1 MNAKTLCIIVPVY
14 NEAEGLSD
22 LLDRLHSA
30 ADSIASQFTLN
41 IEFIFIDDGSG
52 DGSFALL
59 KAHDFGSRPVRL
71 LRFSRNFGKEAAL
84 SAGIDAAE
92 GADAAILMDAD
103 LQHPPEMIAD
113 FVRIWQ
119 EEDADSVYAY
129 KASRLASEGPVK
141 AALSRA
147 FFWVIN
153 RDQRYKIPPG
163 AGGFRLVNRR
173 FMAALRS
180 LPESD
185 RFMKGLY
192 GWVGFN
198 QVGLPL
204 QPPPRMRGT
213 SYYNPLQLL
222 LMSLGAMTSFSTTP
236 LRLMALAGIV
246 VAGLSAA
253 YGLYVLSEYFFFPG
267 VPVGL
272 TSILALTAFFGGIQ
286 LMFLG
291 LLGEYIGKS
300 VLEAKK
306 RPIYIL
312 AEDIRRK
319 ESDDADRG

>member
-1 MNAKTLCIIVPVY
+1 M
-14 NEAEGLSD
+14 
-22 LLDRLHSA
+22 
-30 ADSIASQFTLN
+30 
-41 IEFIFIDDGSG
+41 
-52 DGSFALL
+52 

-198 QVGLPL
+198 QSRPSSPAASPYAG
-204 QPPPRMRGT
+204 
-213 SYYNPLQLL
+213 YQLL
-222 LMSLGAMTSFSTTP
+222 QSAPAIIDVAWRNDQFLDNAPAPHGIGRYCRGRPQRCIWP
-236 LRLMALAGIV
+236 LC
-246 VAGLSAA
+246 
-253 YGLYVLSEYFFFPG
+253 
-267 VPVGL
+267 PVG
-272 TSILALTAFFGGIQ
+272 I
-286 LMFLG
+286 FL
-291 LLGEYIGKS
+291 L
-300 VLEAKK
+300 
-306 RPIYIL
+306 P
-312 AEDIRRK
+312 RR
-319 ESDDADRG
+319 SGWRLPRFWH